1 MIYESGEMYLETI
14 LVLAQAHPEVHAV
27 DIAAEMNI
35 SKPSVSRAL
44 GRLKDEN
51 CIIIDASGRIAFT
64 EKGRAIA
71 EKIYERHQVLSE
83 LLVSLGVSPEVAAE
97 DACRIE
103 HDISD
108 ETFRCIKE
116 HREKMS
122 KKKR

>member
-44 GRLKDEN
+44 GRLKDES
-51 CIIIDASGRIAFT
+51 CIIIDANGRIAFT
-64 EKGRAIA
+64 EKGRSIA

-97 DACRIE
+97 VACRIE

-108 ETFRCIKE
+108 ETFQCIKD